1 MTATEDLRAEHEGV
15 LSMLRIMQAVILRLR
30 TGAAVPR
37 AHLEAIL
44 EFLKIFAD
52 RCHHGKEEDILFPAL
67 EAAGV
72 SRDSGPIGVMLREH
86 SLGRRHIRAMETALE
101 SFGAA
106 ESDAS
111 PITGESG
118 SGAQAFATAA
128 QDYVDLLSQHIAKEN
143 NQLFVMAER
152 LLGPDTLTRM
162 HATFERLERER
173 IGPGRHEA
181 FHRLLNELSAQYL
194 SS

>member
-15 LSMLRIMQAVILRLR
+15 LSMLRIMQAIIQRLR
-30 TGAAVPR
+30 AGQAVR
-37 AHLEAIL
+37 RVHLEGIL
-44 EFLKIFAD
+44 EFLKVFAD
-52 RCHHGKEEDILFPAL
+52 KCHHGKEEDILFPAL

-86 SLGRRHIRAMETALE
+86 TLGRGHIRAMDAALE
-101 SFGAA
+101 ALGPGETDKWSGNGA
-106 ESDAS
+106 E
-111 PITGESG
+111 
-118 SGAQAFATAA
+118 AFAAAA

-143 NQLFVMAER
+143 TVLFVMAER

-162 HATFERLERER
+162 HAAFERLERER

-181 FHRLLNELSAQYL
+181 FHHLLDDLSAQYL